1 MNSNTILIGILFIT
15 ITILVLIVSVVIVI
29 LVARRQ
35 RINQQF
41 KEVKLQNELKDQQL
55 TEAKLKDEIKSH
67 QLKEAQYQNKL
78 NDITLASLRAQMNPH
93 FIFNCLNSI
102 KLYTEQNNSA
112 AASEYLSKFSRL
124 IRNMLDN
131 ARMEKTSLASEME
144 TLQLYLN
151 MEAMRFK
158 DKMSYE
164 IRIDPNLEG
173 DFIEIPPLL
182 IQPYVENAI
191 WHGIM
196 HKDGAGKVTITVD
209 VLDNM
214 LVITVED
221 NGIGRLKA
229 AQMKTDNSAHK
240 SHGTQITGDRIALFN
255 EKHKSDASVTIT
267 DLYDDQQVAAGTLV
281 TLKILLI

>member
-1 MNSNTILIGILFIT
+1 MRADYTTTILSVTIIILI
-15 ITILVLIVSVVIVI
+15 LIVGMIIVI
-29 LVARRQ
+29 LLARRQ
-35 RINQQF
+35 RINQ
-41 KEVKLQNELKDQQL
+41 L
-55 TEAKLKDEIKSH
+55 
-67 QLKEAQYQNKL
+67 LKEAQYQNKL
-78 NDITLASLRAQMNPH
+78 NDIALASLRAQMNPH

-112 AASEYLSKFSRL
+112 AASEYLSKFSKL

-131 ARMEKTSLASEME
+131 ARVEKTSLATEME
-144 TLQLYLN
+144 TLNLYLN

-158 DKMSYE
+158 DKMTYE
-164 IRIDPNLEG
+164 INMDPNLDA

-196 HKDGAGKVTITVD
+196 HKEDVGKVTITAAEVQ
-209 VLDNM
+209 DNM

-221 NGIGRLKA
+221 NGIGRTKA

-240 SHGTQITGDRIALFN
+240 SYGTQITGDRIALFN

-267 DLYDDQQVAAGTLV
+267 DLYDDDRVATGTLV
-281 TLKILLI
+281 TLKIVMT